1 MTVEPRGCSAP
12 GSVLLLGEYAVLWP
26 GGLGV
31 AVAVEPRV
39 RVRVL
44 AARALRIEGTDGIDR
59 FAWPSNAASASD
71 AGASAAGTAGAPDG
85 LLDAV
90 VDACA
95 RTIGSAPDPAL
106 VTVDSSA
113 LTGGGRKLGL
123 GSSAAVAVAVTH
135 ALLCGPRGAAP
146 PLDTVFRT
154 ALRAHRAAQGGRG
167 SGYDV
172 AASTYGGADLFHG
185 GAEPRFTRVT
195 GAAAPPADLF
205 VILGDR
211 PLATPPAV
219 ARYLD
224 WARRRPAECARHRR
238 LSDAI
243 VRRALRTGRW
253 AEAFRA
259 GRRVTRWLGE
269 AIGVPVEPASLRVRL
284 ERAAAA
290 GYAGKPAG
298 AGGEMAVCVPAAGA
312 SPPAGPALAGP
323 APDARWAR
331 RLSVSA
337 AGVRDA
343 AGDADEIG
351 GATARSAA
359 RP

>member
-39 RVRVL
+39 RVRVR
-44 AARALRIEGTDGIDR
+44 AARALRIEGTDGIGR
-59 FAWPSNAASASD
+59 FGWPSNAASASD
-71 AGASAAGTAGAPDG
+71 AGASPAGTAGAPGG

-90 VDACA
+90 VGACA
-95 RTIGSAPDPAL
+95 RTLGRAPDPVL

-135 ALLCGPRGAAP
+135 ALLGGA
-146 PLDTVFRT
+146 PLDSVFRT

-172 AASTYGGADLFHG
+172 AASTYGGAGLFHG
-185 GAEPRFTRVT
+185 GAEPRYSRVT
-195 GAAAPPADLF
+195 GAAAAPAELL

-211 PLATPPAV
+211 PLATTPAV

-224 WARRRPAECARHRR
+224 WARGRPAECARHRR

-259 GRRVTRWLGE
+259 GRWVTRWLGE
-269 AIGVPVEPASLRVRL
+269 AIGVPVEPAGLRARL

-298 AGGEMAVCVPAAGA
+298 AGGELAVCAPALT
-312 SPPAGPALAGP
+312 GPALTGP
-323 APDARWAR
+323 APNVPWAR

-343 AGDADEIG
+343 AGDAGEIG
-351 GATARSAA
+351 GATGKTAA
-359 RP
+359 LP

>member
-39 RVRVL
+39 QVRVR
-44 AARALRIEGTDGIDR
+44 AARALRIEGTDGIGR
-59 FAWPSNAASASD
+59 FGWPSNAASASEV
-71 AGASAAGTAGAPDG
+71 GAVGAPGG

-95 RTIGSAPDPAL
+95 RTLGSAPDPAL

-123 GSSAAVAVAVTH
+123 GSSAAVAVAVAH
-135 ALLCGPRGAAP
+135 ALLGGPGGAA

-172 AASTYGGADLFHG
+172 AASTYGGAGLFHG
-185 GAEPRFTRVT
+185 GAEPRYRRVT
-195 GAAAPPADLF
+195 GSAAPPAALF
-205 VILGDR
+205 MILGDR

-243 VRRALRTGRW
+243 VRRAVRTGRW

-259 GRRVTRWLGE
+259 GRRATRWLGD
-269 AIGVPVEPASLRVRL
+269 AIGVPVEPAGLRARL

-298 AGGEMAVCVPAAGA
+298 AGGELAVCAPATGA
-312 SPPAGPALAGP
+312 QTAGP
-323 APDARWAR
+323 APDAPWAR

-337 AGVRDA
+337 VGVRDA
-343 AGDADEIG
+343 PGDAD
-351 GATARSAA
+351 GAAVTGESAP
-359 RP
+359 RPAGSTP

>member
-1 MTVEPRGCSAP
+1 MPAETRGAALPALTGGAQQVLKAEPRGCSAP

-39 RVRVL
+39 QVRMR

-59 FAWPSNAASASD
+59 FAWPARAGGPRAGGPD
-71 AGASAAGTAGAPDG
+71 AGGSGAPG

-90 VDACA
+90 VGACA
-95 RTIGSAPDPAL
+95 RTLGRAPDPAL
-106 VTVDSSA
+106 VTVDSGA

-135 ALLCGPRGAAP
+135 ALLGGPCGAT

-172 AASTYGGADLFHG
+172 AASTYGGAGVFHG
-185 GAEPRFTRVT
+185 GGEPRFERVT
-195 GAAAPPADLF
+195 GRAAPPAGLF
-205 VILGDR
+205 LILGDR
-211 PLATPPAV
+211 PLATTPAV
-219 ARYLD
+219 AGYLQ
-224 WARRRPAECARHRR
+224 WARRWPAECARHRR

-243 VRRALRTGRW
+243 VRRAVRTGRW

-259 GRRVTRWLGE
+259 GRLATRWLGK
-269 AIGVPVEPASLRVRL
+269 AIGVPVEPAGLHDRL
-284 ERAAAA
+284 EDAAAA
-290 GYAGKPAG
+290 GHAGKPSG
-298 AGGEMAVCVPAAGA
+298 AGGELAVCVPAAGA
-312 SPPAGPALAGP
+312 P
-323 APDARWAR
+323 APDAPWAR
-331 RLSVSA
+331 PLAVSA
-337 AGVRDA
+337 AGVSGGIGAA
-343 AGDADEIG
+343 AGR
-351 GATARSAA
+351 TT
-359 RP
+359 P

>member
-39 RVRVL
+39 RVRVR

-59 FAWPSNAASASD
+59 FAWPSNAAGASD
-71 AGASAAGTAGAPDG
+71 AGASAAGTAGAPGG

-90 VDACA
+90 VGACA

-135 ALLCGPRGAAP
+135 ALLGGPRGAA

-172 AASTYGGADLFHG
+172 AASTYGGAGLFHG
-185 GAEPRFTRVT
+185 GAEPRYRRVT
-195 GAAAPPADLF
+195 GVAAPPAELF

-290 GYAGKPAG
+290 GFAGKPAG
-298 AGGEMAVCVPAAGA
+298 AGGELAVCVPAAA
-312 SPPAGPALAGP
+312 EPAPAGPAP
-323 APDARWAR
+323 NARWAR

-343 AGDADEIG
+343 AGK
-351 GATARSAA
+351 GA
-359 RP
+359 P